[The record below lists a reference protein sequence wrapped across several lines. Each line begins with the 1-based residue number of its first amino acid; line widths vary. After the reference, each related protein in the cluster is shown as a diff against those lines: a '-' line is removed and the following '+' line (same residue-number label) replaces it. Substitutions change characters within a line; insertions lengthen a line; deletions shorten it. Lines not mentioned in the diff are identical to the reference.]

1 MNELVYEI
9 ITIAIRSFWISSL
22 AIALATTWSIPIS
35 ILLTV
40 LKNRVTVFLQDL
52 FNALISLPTVVLG
65 LFLYLI
71 LSKSGPLSFLGILY
85 TPLAISIGQSILITP
100 ILVSMVTSSFQ
111 SLKEEVWETALTL
124 GASEIQASL
133 ALIREGLP
141 LLIRAVLAGF
151 NRALGELGV
160 ALIVGGNIKG
170 YTRVM
175 TTTIA
180 LELAKGN
187 FELAIYLGVLLL
199 ISSTAITI
207 AIRSI
212 GVRGVYK

>member
-9 ITIAIRSFWISSL
+9 ITIAIRSFWVSGL

-111 SLKEEVWETALTL
+111 SLKEEAWETALTL